1 MTGIDTKEAVELLHT
16 PDIES
21 PILFHRAHKVRLENR
36 DNKVHLCGVTNAKSG
51 LCTEDCKFCAQSSR
65 YQTEIE
71 TYDIISYEEV
81 RRQGLVPGVESF
93 QCLFGLDSDG
103 DGNVD
108 QWVRAGQ
115 WPDEKQVIGIR
126 AALLLAGPV
135 STVLAASAA
144 DALPRA
150 RTLIGRADD
159 CDLRVDQDGVA
170 GRHAEVVEDGQGGLT
185 LNHLADGYETALNGE
200 AVQSA
205 ALASGDEI
213 RIANCRWVLQ
223 APGLRPE
230 KVLTEQAVARRRGWI
245 PWVIVV
251 GLLGAAAAAWYFG
264 LLPFELPSTGSG

>member
-1 MTGIDTKEAVELLHT
+1 MTIYRLKGASGAV
-16 PDIES
+16 I
-21 PILFHRAHKVRLENR
+21 N
-36 DNKVHLCGVTNAKSG
+36 
-51 LCTEDCKFCAQSSR
+51 QSH
-65 YQTEIE
+65 
-71 TYDIISYEEV
+71 
-81 RRQGLVPGVESF
+81 
-93 QCLFGLDSDG
+93 
-103 DGNVD
+103 
-108 QWVRAGQ
+108 
-115 WPDEKQVIGIR
+115 
-126 AALLLAGPV
+126 ALG
-135 STVLAASAA
+135 
-144 DALPRA
+144 A

-245 PWVIVV
+245 PWVIVA
-251 GLLGAAAAAWYFG
+251 GLLGAGAAAWYFG
-264 LLPFELPSTGSG
+264 RLPFELPPSGAG